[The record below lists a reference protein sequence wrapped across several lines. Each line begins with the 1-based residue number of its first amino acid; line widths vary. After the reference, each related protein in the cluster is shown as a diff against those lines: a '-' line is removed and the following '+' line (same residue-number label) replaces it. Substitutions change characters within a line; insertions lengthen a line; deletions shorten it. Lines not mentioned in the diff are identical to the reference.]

1 MPCPAPYFEL
11 GALEGDHSVRCHLD
25 FSFAPNFEEYR
36 NIGSTLYLNLGK
48 LSHFWEG
55 LYCSGHP
62 GDTTSKTSPGFR
74 FSAGSDSDS
83 LHTSGREVAFATAPS
98 AIFLTAIL
106 DNGKFGE
113 STEPTLGPAVG
124 CITLIG
130 GVFVVVLTSSCGES
144 SNRLRDPAKSTHCQ
158 SQFALSVA
166 SHIQEILQTPSYLPS
181 PTPMLWGQALGA

>member
-1 MPCPAPYFEL
+1 M
-11 GALEGDHSVRCHLD
+11 
-25 FSFAPNFEEYR
+25 
-36 NIGSTLYLNLGK
+36 GK

-83 LHTSGREVAFATAPS
+83 PHASGREVAPAVEPS

-106 DNGKFGE
+106 DNDRGTFGK

-158 SQFALSVA
+158 SQFAFSVA
-166 SHIQEILQTPSYLPS
+166 SHIQEIHYKLHLTFRVQLQCSWASRWVHHLDGWDFACWSLRILVLEVIQQASFSFYAFS
-181 PTPMLWGQALGA
+181 PHKCRRILA